1 MCPKIYEHTNVSI
14 YTSIND
20 VMNAL
25 TNVFE

>member
-1 MCPKIYEHTNVSI
+1 MCAKIYEHTNVSI

>member
-1 MCPKIYEHTNVSI
+1 MCAEIYEHTNVSI

-25 TNVFE
+25 TNVCE

>member
-1 MCPKIYEHTNVSI
+1 MCAKIYEHTNASI